1 MIYDE
6 ENLVKYK
13 FYNDGKI
20 WKLKIK
26 EKPSL
31 MPIFEDSTIHRNGL
45 FPTKWMIF
53 CCEKTELKK

>member
-1 MIYDE
+1 M
-6 ENLVKYK
+6 
-13 FYNDGKI
+13 
-20 WKLKIK
+20 KIK